1 MVPKKTERHL
11 NEKFGRLEI
20 FGFEKVQ
27 ASSHARYYCLCR
39 CECGG
44 SKVVPYSCLV
54 AGKVKSC
61 GCMMEERVARG
72 KIRAEQAAATEQR
85 KIERKI
91 ARAAEMERR
100 TAERERIKAERRQ
113 EREREKA
120 ELYVHAGLYN
130 SWHAMK
136 LRCYNP
142 RKDNYDQYGG
152 RGIVVCDEWRRS
164 FVAFARWGLAN
175 GWREGMTID
184 RIDPDGNYEPG
195 NCRWATKTEQQR
207 NRRNTRWLTID
218 GQRKTQT
225 EWCEVLGVKLHNYH
239 SGERERVIMRKY
251 MEKNNLPPV
260 GVLSHS

>member
-1 MVPKKTERHL
+1 MISPLTYRHL
-11 NEKFGRLEI
+11 GERFGRLVI
-20 FGFEKVQ
+20 TGFTRVQ
-27 ASSHARYYCLCR
+27 CKSHAKWHCVCQ
-39 CECGG
+39 CDCGG
-44 SKVVPYSCLV
+44 TKTV
-54 AGKVKSC
+54 AYFHLARGKVKSC
-61 GCMMEERVARG
+61 GCMAEERAARG

-195 NCRWATKTEQQR
+195 NCRWAAKKEQQR

-218 GQRKTQT
+218 GQRKTQA
-225 EWCEVLGVKLHNYH
+225 EWGEVLGVKLHNYH

-251 MEKNNLPPV
+251 MEKNNLPPA
-260 GVLSHS
+260 GVLSQF